1 MGLMINPEQA
11 EKTGGG
17 GKFDDRCT
25 PGRKLAHAVGMSRWT
40 SKGGTPMVSMGFVVL
55 RDAAEG
61 SDDTGKVFI
70 ERFALTDRAAWRIG
84 KWAHAAGHRAAFA
97 AESDDDWERIM
108 ARGAIVAELEEDEY
122 NGRTRV
128 QVKEWAAYS
137 GQDDPGWEAMVT
149 AGEQEWQRIQQ
160 RLADARSSGGG
171 SYGSSS
177 GSAYSAPASAPG
189 PADDIPF

>member
-1 MGLMINPEQA
+1 MGLMINPEQSESA
-11 EKTGGG
+11 GG

-25 PGRKLAHAVGMSRWT
+25 PGRKLSHAVGMSRWT
-40 SKGGTPMVSMGFVVL
+40 SQGGTPMVSMGFVVL

-97 AESDDDWERIM
+97 AESDDDWQRIM
-108 ARGAIVAELEEDEY
+108 ARGAIVATLEENEY
-122 NGRTRV
+122 NGRTRL
-128 QVKEWAAYS
+128 QVSEWAAFT
-137 GQDDPGWEAMVT
+137 GQEDPGWEAMVT

-160 RLADARSSGGG
+160 RIADSR
-171 SYGSSS
+171 S
-177 GSAYSAPASAPG
+177 GSGNGSGYSAPAPAPG